1 MLVGNIGSELRL
13 NYTVIGDAVNVASRL
28 EGANKHYE
36 TQILI
41 GAETKRLVEGA
52 MITREIDRIAVYG
65 KTEGLAV
72 YELIDSTQG
81 TSDPGPAWI
90 ADYEQ
95 GLLNYRKRNF
105 LDAIRCF
112 EAVLR
117 PHDRPTELML
127 DRCRDLE
134 QTGADD
140 KWLPVFRLRSK

>member
-1 MLVGNIGSELRL
+1 
-13 NYTVIGDAVNVASRL
+13 
-28 EGANKHYE
+28 
-36 TQILI
+36 
-41 GAETKRLVEGA
+41 

-72 YELIDSTQG
+72 YELIDSTQE
-81 TSDPGPAWI
+81 TSGDPGPAWI

-112 EAVLR
+112 EAVLCRR

-127 DRCRDLE
+127 DRCHDLV

-140 KWLPVFRLRSK
+140 RWLPVFTLRSK